1 MQNNQTITLTS
12 DFGYENPFVG
22 IMKGVIL
29 SINPSVSL
37 IDITHNIGPQNILEG
52 AYTIKT
58 SYQSFPHNTIHV
70 AVVDPG
76 VGSSRRP
83 ILVSSDHYYFIGPDN
98 GLFSEIY
105 KSSETLTVIHIT
117 AEHYFLSNRPSTF
130 QGRDIFAP
138 VAAWLSKGI
147 GISKFGDPINDYVTI
162 SLPEAVISKGN
173 TIEGEVIY
181 RDHFGNAIT
190 NIDIRKLKE
199 LSKNTPNDTLKI
211 TIKGIVAPLRKFYS
225 QAEDKS
231 LYCLINSFGFLEFF
245 VYRQNASSAFQIDIG
260 EKVIVNST

>member
-1 MQNNQTITLTS
+1 MQSNPTITFTT

-29 SINPSVSL
+29 SINQSVSL
-37 IDITHNIGPQNILEG
+37 IDITHDISPQNIHEG
-52 AYTIKT
+52 AYALKT
-58 SYQSFPHNTIHV
+58 SYKSFPHYTIHI

-83 ILVSSDHYYFIGPDN
+83 ILVSSDQYYFVGPDN
-98 GLFSEIY
+98 GLFSAIY
-105 KSSETLTVIHIT
+105 SSSESLTVIHIT

-147 GISKFGDPINDYVTI
+147 NISKFGDPITDYVTI
-162 SLPEAVISKGN
+162 SLSEPVVSIGN

-181 RDHFGNAIT
+181 KDHFGNAIT
-190 NIDIRKLKE
+190 NIDIKKLKE
-199 LSKNTPNDTLKI
+199 FSRNNQNVTLRI
-211 TIKGIVAPLRKFYS
+211 SIKGIEAPFKKFYA
-225 QAEDKS
+225 QAEDNG
-231 LYCLINSFGFLEFF
+231 LYCLINSFGYLEFF
-245 VYRQNASSAFQIDIG
+245 VYKQNASSAFQIDTG
-260 EKVIVNST
+260 EKVTVNLT